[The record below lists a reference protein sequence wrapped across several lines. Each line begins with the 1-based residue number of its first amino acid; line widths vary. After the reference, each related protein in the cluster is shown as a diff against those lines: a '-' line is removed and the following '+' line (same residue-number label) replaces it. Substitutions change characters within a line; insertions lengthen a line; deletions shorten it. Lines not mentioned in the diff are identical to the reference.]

1 MSLSECL
8 ACRTPVNFLSNNHFN
23 LKRRFGTVAFTVEY
37 YRYGEVKIQIWRV
50 AIANVSTD
58 SALQLSVV
66 AASPFTGYL
75 HKHLCSCNISEDYGQ
90 KPRRVS
96 CCMRRGTTYKS

>member
-1 MSLSECL
+1 M
-8 ACRTPVNFLSNNHFN
+8 NFLSNNHFN
-23 LKRRFGTVAFTVEY
+23 LKRKFGTAAFTVEY
-37 YRYGEVKIQIWRV
+37 YRYGEVKFQVRRV
-50 AIANVSTD
+50 AIANISTD

-90 KPRRVS
+90 EP
-96 CCMRRGTTYKS
+96 